1 MKTDIKTQMNS
12 ETAET
17 VLTDLEA
24 KHGLAPA
31 RCYAALSDLTR
42 EQLSLLLFL
51 ECRATDHGGLV
62 ETPHMNES
70 DIEQAAKWTA
80 DGFLA
85 FGRLTSA
92 SIRSLHG
99 STHWVTL
106 SDEAWRLAHEER
118 KARHAR
124 IYSRRTWVKTSETR
138 NAA

>member
-1 MKTDIKTQMNS
+1 MKSKSNVQAAGTPPVALQR
-12 ETAET
+12 A
-17 VLTDLEA
+17 
-24 KHGLAPA
+24 
-31 RCYAALSDLTR
+31 CYAASSELTR

-62 ETPHMNES
+62 DTRRMNES
-70 DIEQAAKWTA
+70 DMAQAAKWTA

-85 FGRLTSA
+85 FGRLASA
-92 SIRSLHG
+92 SIKSLNG
-99 STHWVTL
+99 STCWVTL

-124 IYSRRTWVKTSETR
+124 VYSRRQWLKTSELR